1 MITISKGKLKAQM
14 LQVFRELEQNG
25 EEAIITDN
33 NRPVLMIR
41 PIAKKRSVEEVFADL
56 RGKVVFHED
65 PDAPTLAEWEAIG

>member
-33 NRPVLMIR
+33 NRPVLVIR
-41 PIAKKRSVEEVFADL
+41 PIGKKRSMEEVFADF
-56 RGKVVFHED
+56 RGKVIFHED
-65 PDAPTLAEWEAIG
+65 PNAPTIADWEGV

>member
-33 NRPVLMIR
+33 NRPVLVIR
-41 PIAKKRSVEEVFADL
+41 PIAKKRSMAEVFADF

-65 PDAPTLAEWEAIG
+65 PDATTLADWEAIG

>member
-33 NRPVLMIR
+33 NRPVLIIR
-41 PIAKKRSVEEVFADL
+41 PIAKKRNVEEVFADF
-56 RGKVVFHED
+56 RGKVIFHED
-65 PDAPTLAEWEAIG
+65 PNASTTADWEAV